1 MTKNLTKT
9 ITLMMLLMLT
19 LSIGRGDVDAV
30 RAEQGPS
37 ETMEQAK
44 QRHTEQRRPKQRHQM
59 QIELAKARAAEDAR
73 NAANKAIKIFNNIN
87 NLLNLDKKKTD
98 ATVIDLVKKG
108 NRIAGLAKA
117 MADEAEKQETAAL
130 AQFKANEVKS
140 YLGQLKKL
148 EKQAKLALKK
158 SPEKKKRKM
167 AIIRAEGLAEE
178 ARLAKKKAIEAFQK
192 SNQLGI
198 EVAKYRKEAEQWT
211 RELYNKRGERDRDV
225 VRNTEEVQRH
235 HKLLSE
241 AGEKRWAAVQVA
253 KRKAKEAQAAAKAGN
268 VEVAQAA
275 RDDVEKQMML
285 LTAFREDAE
294 LNEELARWAFQSLK
308 DRVEVLRRGPGDQ
321 PNHIRRIPHTLKTT
335 L

>member
-19 LSIGRGDVDAV
+19 LSIGRGYVDAV

-73 NAANKAIKIFNNIN
+73 NAANKARKIFTNIN

-108 NRIAGLAKA
+108 NRIAVLAKA

-130 AQFKANEVKS
+130 AQFKASEVKS

-178 ARLAKKKAIEAFQK
+178 ARLAEKKAIEAFQK

-198 EVAKYRKEAEQWT
+198 EVAKYRKEAYQWT
-211 RELYNKRGERDRDV
+211 RELYKNKRGERDRDV

-275 RDDVEKQMML
+275 RDDVEKQMIL

-308 DRVEVLRRGPGDQ
+308 DRVEVLRRRPGDQ
-321 PNHIRRIPHTLKTT
+321 PTRIMLIPKLMSR
-335 L
+335 